1 MTKSVQAVLWSLVF
15 VLLLPASASAGV
27 IRDDKADTDWEIILA
42 PYLWAQSLDGE
53 SNGIPLEASFGDILD
68 NLNMALALHTEFHRG
83 KWAFVIDPSYVS
95 LEAEPEGLPVQP
107 QIDID
112 IWLVE
117 AWGSYK
123 VTGNWELLA
132 GARYNNQKLKVSGLG
147 GIPTP
152 PAPEGGFPD
161 PVNVKDSWTDLF
173 AGVRATY
180 PLGAKWILTARGDIA
195 FAGDSDSGYNLQVLF
210 NRRIRKTMAV
220 NIGYRY
226 YKNDYDNT
234 PTYTWDMKQQ
244 GPVVGYT
251 WAF

>member
-1 MTKSVQAVLWSLVF
+1 MKNLLQAILWALVLS
-15 VLLLPASASAGV
+15 ASASAGV
-27 IRDDKADTDWEIILA
+27 IRDDKADTDWEIIFA

-53 SNGIPLEASFGDILD
+53 SNGIPIEAPFGDILSH
-68 NLNMALALHTEFHRG
+68 LNMALALHTEFHRG

-95 LEAEPEGLPVQP
+95 LEAEPEGLPVEP
-107 QIDID
+107 KIEID

-117 AWGSYK
+117 AWGAYK

-132 GARYNNQKLKVSGLG
+132 GARYNNQKLKVSGLSAV
-147 GIPTP
+147 P
-152 PAPEGGFPD
+152 PPPVFPD
-161 PVNVKDSWTDLF
+161 PLDIKDNWTDLF
-173 AGVRATY
+173 AGVRAIY

-195 FAGDSDSGYNLQVLF
+195 FAGDSDSGYNLQVMF

-220 NIGYRY
+220 NLGYRY
-226 YKNDYDNT
+226 YKNDYDNA
-234 PTYTWDMKQQ
+234 PTYTWDMEQQ